1 MTELNKLLSNK
12 HFWSLVLVILLGFC
26 LITEYKKPT
35 PIIINKP
42 IKSYS
47 NLKATPKNGISQKPK
62 NTTTLEQDM
71 VNKMITT
78 SKMNHPKVTPSYH
91 PLLPNSAGA
100 SLVD

>member
-12 HFWSLVLVILLGFC
+12 HFWSLVLALILGYC

-42 IKSYS
+42 IKNYS
-47 NLKATPKNGISQKPK
+47 NVKSTCKNTVSKEPK
-62 NTTTLEQDM
+62 NTTTLEQEM
-71 VNKMITT
+71 VNKMVTT
-78 SKMNHPKVTPSYH
+78 SQMNHKKVTPSYH